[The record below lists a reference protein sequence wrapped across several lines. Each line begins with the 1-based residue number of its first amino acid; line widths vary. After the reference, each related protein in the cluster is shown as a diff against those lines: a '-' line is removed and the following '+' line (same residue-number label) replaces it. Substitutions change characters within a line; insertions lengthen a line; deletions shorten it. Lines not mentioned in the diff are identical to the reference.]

1 MLNPTL
7 YIYIA
12 HLKSRKKKKMIRN
25 EYKETRLI
33 MFTNSKLANI
43 CLPPRISPNK
53 ISNEEFGSNGMYI
66 IYIKHESLIKRTHKH
81 EQR

>member
-1 MLNPTL
+1 MNT
-7 YIYIA
+7 
-12 HLKSRKKKKMIRN
+12 KKQDII
-25 EYKETRLI
+25 I